1 MKIYNTEQLK
11 KGNDMKNPIDG
22 YWNLKLESL
31 KVNLEN
37 NNFEVFITQNA
48 TDAKELALNDIIPK
62 LEIKSVSWGGSISFI
77 DTGLFH
83 ELNGNPKLDV
93 INTFDKGLSGDEMM
107 ERRRQSLLV
116 DLFVTGTNAITEA
129 GHLVNL
135 DMVGN
140 RVAAIMW
147 GPKNVLLIVGRNK
160 LCGDL
165 EDAMFRIKNYA
176 APVNTMRLDK
186 KTPCKKTGVC
196 HDCSSPDR
204 ICNYWTI
211 TEKCFQKNR
220 IKIIL
225 VNEDLGF

>member
-1 MKIYNTEQLK
+1 MTNPVKI
-11 KGNDMKNPIDG
+11 NPIDN
-22 YWNLKLESL
+22 YWKLKLEAV
-31 KVNLEN
+31 KDNLEN
-37 NNFEVFITQNA
+37 NNFEVFIADTA
-48 TDAKELALNDIIPK
+48 ESAKEIALNRIISG
-62 LEIKSVSWGGSISFI
+62 LEVKSVSWGGSMSFI
-77 DTGLFH
+77 STGLFH
-83 ELNGNPKLDV
+83 ALNGRKDVEV
-93 INTFDKGLSGDEMM
+93 INTFDKGLSMDEMLAL
-107 ERRRQSLLV
+107 RRQSLMV
-116 DLFVTGTNAITEA
+116 DLFITGTNAITEA

-135 DMVGN
+135 DMIGN

-176 APVNTMRLDK
+176 APVNTMNLNK
-186 KTPCKKTGVC
+186 KTPCQKTGVC

-211 TEKCFQKNR
+211 TEKCFLKGR

>member
-1 MKIYNTEQLK
+1 
-11 KGNDMKNPIDG
+11 MKNPIDN
-22 YWNLKLESL
+22 YWQLKLEAV
-31 KVNLEN
+31 KDNLEN
-37 NNFEVFITQNA
+37 NNFEVHITQTA
-48 TDAKELALNDIIPK
+48 EEAKELALTEIIPS
-62 LEIKSVSWGGSISFI
+62 LGAKSVSWGGSMSFVG
-77 DTGLFH
+77 TGLFH
-83 ELNGNPKLDV
+83 ALKDRADLEVL
-93 INTFDKGLSGDEMM
+93 NTFDRSLPPEEML
-107 ERRRQSLLV
+107 EVRRKSLMV
-116 DLFVTGTNAITEA
+116 DLFITGTNAVTEA

-147 GPKNVLLIVGRNK
+147 GPKNVLLIIGRNK
-160 LCGDL
+160 LTGDL

-176 APVNTMRLDK
+176 APVNTMNLDK
-186 KTPCKKTGVC
+186 KTPCRKTGVC

-211 TEKCFQKNR
+211 TEKCFSKGR

>member
-1 MKIYNTEQLK
+1 MK
-11 KGNDMKNPIDG
+11 DPIDN
-22 YWNLKLESL
+22 YWNLKLEAV
-31 KVNLEN
+31 KENLEN
-37 NNFEVFITQNA
+37 NNFEVFISQSA
-48 TDAKELALNDIIPK
+48 DDAKKLALDEIIPK
-62 LEIKSVSWGGSISFI
+62 LDIKTISWGGSMSFVG
-77 DTGLFH
+77 TGLFH
-83 ELNGNPKLDV
+83 ILNKNENFTVL
-93 INTFDKGLSGDEMM
+93 NTYDKSLSKEQMM
-107 ERRRQSLLV
+107 ELRRKSLMV
-116 DLFVTGTNAITEA
+116 DLFITGTNAVTEA

-147 GPKNVLLIVGRNK
+147 GPKNVLLIIGRNK
-160 LCGDL
+160 ICGDL

-176 APVNTMRLDK
+176 APVNTMNLDK
-186 KTPCKKTGVC
+186 KTPCRTTGIC

-211 TEKCFQKNR
+211 TEKCFEKNR

>member
-1 MKIYNTEQLK
+1 
-11 KGNDMKNPIDG
+11 MKNPIHN
-22 YWNLKLESL
+22 YWNLKLESV
-31 KVNLEN
+31 KENLEN
-37 NNFEVFITQNA
+37 NNFEVFIAQSANE
-48 TDAKELALNDIIPK
+48 AKKLALDGIIPK
-62 LEIKSVSWGGSISFI
+62 LDIESVSWGGSMSFI
-77 DTGLFH
+77 GTGLFH
-83 ELNGNPKLDV
+83 ALNKREDLKV
-93 INTFDKGLSGDEMM
+93 LNTFDKSLEKEEMM
-107 ERRRQSLLV
+107 EVRRQSLLV
-116 DLFVTGTNAITEA
+116 DLFITGTNAVTEA

-176 APVNTMRLDK
+176 APVNTMNLDK
-186 KTPCKKTGVC
+186 KTPCRKTGIC

-211 TEKCFQKNR
+211 TEKCFVKNR

-225 VNEDLGF
+225 VNEDMGF